1 MSMSCKLKAF
11 LNIINIGM
19 AISIIALTILPEAG
33 AKSVYWGRSK
43 RIIVLD
49 PGHGGADEGV
59 QSPDGILEK
68 RVVLELSQ
76 KIAEKMT
83 GPYRT
88 ILTRSDDYRLD
99 TDRRTD
105 VANTNSA
112 DIFISIHAAGSFAQA
127 AKGICIYYFKGTGA
141 GDKENSVSQ
150 TNAQEPFPAWDHLQL
165 KHIHTS
171 RLLAKHMKKQLSSLA
186 QSTIKAAPL
195 LVLRGA
201 DMPAVLIEIGYL
213 SNPKDVKKLRE
224 TQYLD
229 KLVVAITN
237 GINKFFNE
245 LNQ

>member
-11 LNIINIGM
+11 FSIIHTAI
-19 AISIIALTILPEAG
+19 AISIIALTVLPHAE

-43 RIIVLD
+43 KVIVLD
-49 PGHGGADEGV
+49 PGHGGADKGAH
-59 QSPDGILEK
+59 SPDGILEK

-76 KIAEKMT
+76 RIAEQVS

-88 ILTRSDDYRLD
+88 ILTRSDDYRLE

-112 DIFISIHAAGSFAQA
+112 DIFISIHAASSFAQA
-127 AKGICIYYFKGTGA
+127 AKGICIYYFNGTSGGKMEDSA
-141 GDKENSVSQ
+141 SQTDDKE
-150 TNAQEPFPAWDHLQL
+150 PYPDWDHLQL
-165 KHIHTS
+165 RHTHTS
-171 RLLAKHMKKQLSSLA
+171 RLLAKHMKKQLSPIA
-186 QSTIKAAPL
+186 QTTIKAAPL

-224 TQYLD
+224 SQYLD

-237 GINKFFNE
+237 GINAFFTE
-245 LNQ
+245 LH